1 MISIESLIGK
11 TTDGNKCGEAKV
23 TNKTITVIN
32 SIIIFS
38 KFNLTCSL
46 LDDNIF
52 IPYKYSEK
60 HCPLVYN
67 RGETGK
73 NLVKVCL
80 MGIFP
85 KNKLWLKH

>member
-11 TTDGNKCGEAKV
+11 TTDGNKCGEVKV

-38 KFNLTCSL
+38 KFNLTCSS

-60 HCPLVYN
+60 HCPSVYN
-67 RGETGK
+67 RGEMQKPRKRVFNGY
-73 NLVKVCL
+73 
-80 MGIFP
+80 IFE
-85 KNKLWLKH
+85 K